1 MGKNR
6 SETFM
11 LTCNAKGK
19 ENYPPLTRPCK
30 GGMVGLSG
38 DKWLRVDFSVAAE
51 LTDAV
56 SHFMMEIG
64 AEGVYQ
70 ETLAATF
77 SEHEELNRPESLTG
91 YLPWDKKEA
100 AIVSL
105 RTYLDRLHLIFPDS
119 DKTNFTI
126 KEITSPDWGQEW
138 KKYFHPLRIGKRF
151 IIKPTWEPYEPA
163 DGDIVIEI
171 DPGMAFGTG
180 QHQSTSMCLEAIEGI
195 FSKND
200 ASGWKV
206 LDVGAGTGIL
216 GIAAAK
222 LGAKQVLCVDIDER
236 AVEIAQS
243 NAILNQV
250 QKRLVIRSREIRS
263 LRRRFNLIA
272 ANLTEKLLVEICADL
287 QRFLAPC
294 GYLVISGIIEQ
305 NSREIEER
313 FFQSPL
319 CLYQK
324 IKRAEWL
331 CYVFCRE

>member
-1 MGKNR
+1 
-6 SETFM
+6 M
-11 LTCNAKGK
+11 LTCNTKGK
-19 ENYPPLTRPCK
+19 EHNPPFNLPYQ
-30 GGMVGLSG
+30 GEMGGLSG
-38 DKWLRVDFSVAAE
+38 DKWLRVDFSVAPE
-51 LTDAV
+51 LTDAI

-70 ETLAATF
+70 ETLAASF
-77 SEHEELNRPESLTG
+77 PEHEELNRPESLTG
-91 YLPWDKKEA
+91 YLPWDRKEA

-119 DKTNFTI
+119 DKTNFMI

-163 DGDIVIEI
+163 DDDIVIEI

-180 QHQSTSMCLEAIEGI
+180 QHQSTAMCLEAMEGI

-200 ASGWKV
+200 ASGWKA

-222 LGAKQVLCVDIDER
+222 SGAKQVLCVDIDEK

-250 QKRLVIRSREIRS
+250 KKRLVIRSREIRS
-263 LRRRFNLIA
+263 LRRRFNLIV

-287 QRFLAPC
+287 QRLLAPC